1 MKTTSITRE
10 MFFDEVKSYIKNK
23 DSLKLISD
31 AYDYAFE
38 CHKDQKRLSGE
49 MYFTHCL
56 YVAFEL
62 AKLHAGPA
70 TISAGLLHDV
80 IEDCNVSEEEFIN
93 RFGQEVYDLVEAVTK
108 VSRIKYVDDEEF
120 QANNHRKL
128 FIAMAND
135 VRVILIKL
143 VDRLHNMRT
152 LEFQKPEKQKR
163 IAKETL
169 EVYAPIA
176 HRLGI
181 AEIKNELEDL
191 SFYYLD
197 NEKYH
202 EIAHLVES
210 KKSERD
216 QAIHSMIQEISKM
229 LDERK
234 IPYRIFG
241 RSKHL
246 YSINKKMVTK
256 NKRFDEILDLL
267 AIRIVTKNELNC
279 YEILGYIHAKYRP
292 IPGRLKDY
300 IAMPKMNLY
309 RSLHTTIVGE
319 DGRIYEV
326 QIRTEEMDEIAERGI
341 AAHWAYKEKG
351 RSAYN
356 AKTEQK
362 EIVNELEWLKAFED
376 NQDGSSSDA
385 SNYMNTVTND
395 IFNANVYV
403 MTPKGR
409 VIDLP
414 SGSCPIDFAYRIHT
428 EVGNQTVG
436 SIVNGVLVPLN
447 TRLKTGDVVEL
458 KTNKNSSPSED
469 WLKFVKSSSAKNKI
483 KQYFIKKQ
491 EEDRKEEIEQG
502 EALLKEEF
510 KRRELDFDDYYRNK
524 RFDRLFSQFEVSNY
538 NDFCYAIA
546 KKSLSTTAILEKIA
560 IAPKKE
566 MSQEEIQEYAN
577 KNKAKVLNRP
587 VSKTGVIVKGID
599 SMQIKLAPCCCPCKG
614 DEIVGYVTKGQGIKV
629 HRKECPNV
637 IKEGTRLIDVE
648 WDLNDVQSRKY
659 EVNIMIYS
667 KDRNYLLTD
676 LVTIVSQYK
685 ANITA
690 VNSVANPEDLTATT
704 NLTIVVD
711 DLEHLNNI
719 IANLK
724 KVESVISVERGI
736 K

>member
-1 MKTTSITRE
+1 
-10 MFFDEVKSYIKNK
+10 MFFEEVNSFIKNEK
-23 DSLKLISD
+23 SLKLISD
-31 AYDYAFE
+31 AYDYAYYY
-38 CHKDQKRLSGE
+38 HYDQRRLSGE

-56 YVAFEL
+56 NVAYEL

-70 TISAGLLHDV
+70 TIAAGLLHDV
-80 IEDCNVSEEEFIN
+80 IEDCNVNKEKFIN
-93 RFGQEVYDLVEAVTK
+93 YFGQEVYDLVEAVTK
-108 VSRIKYVDDEEF
+108 VSNIKYTDDEEF

-128 FIAMAND
+128 FIAMAKD
-135 VRVILIKL
+135 VRVIIIKL

-169 EVYAPIA
+169 EIYAPIA

-191 SFYYLD
+191 SFYFLD
-197 NEKYH
+197 NNKYH
-202 EIAHLVES
+202 EIAKLVES

-216 QAIHSMIQEISKM
+216 QAINDMINDISKV
-229 LDERK
+229 LDDHK

-246 YSINKKMVTK
+246 YSINKKMITK

-267 AIRIVTKNELNC
+267 AIRIVTKSEQNC
-279 YEILGYIHAKYRP
+279 YEVLGYIHAKYRP

-300 IAMPKMNLY
+300 IAMPKMNMY
-309 RSLHTTIVGE
+309 RSLHTTIVGN

-326 QIRTEEMDEIAERGI
+326 QIRTEEMDDIAEKGV

-351 RSAYN
+351 PKAYDPH
-356 AKTEQK
+356 TEQK
-362 EIVNELEWLKAFED
+362 EIVTELEWLKAFED
-376 NQDGSSSDA
+376 TNDELKDA

-395 IFNANVYV
+395 VFNANVYV

-436 SIVNGVLVPLN
+436 ALVNGVMVPLN
-447 TRLKTGDVVEL
+447 TPLKTGDVVEL

-483 KQYFIKKQ
+483 KQYFA
-491 EEDRKEEIEQG
+491 RKEEENRKEEVELG
-502 EALLKEEF
+502 EELLKEEF
-510 KRRELDFDDYYRNK
+510 KKNGLDFDDYYRNK
-524 RFDRLFSQFEVSNY
+524 RFDRLLNQFDLSNY

-546 KKSLSTTAILEKIA
+546 KKSLSPASIVERIA
-560 IAPKKE
+560 IAPKKDL
-566 MSQEEIQEYAN
+566 SAEEIQQFAL
-577 KNKAKVLNRP
+577 KNKTRTAAY
-587 VSKTGVIVKGID
+587 SKTGVLVKGID
-599 SMQIKLAPCCCPCKG
+599 SMQIKLAPCCSPCKG
-614 DEIVGYVTKGQGIKV
+614 DDIVGYVTKGQGIKV
-629 HRKECPNV
+629 HRKDCPNV
-637 IKEGTRLIDVE
+637 SLEKARLIDVY
-648 WDLNDVQSRKY
+648 WDDNVVDSRRF
-659 EVNIMIYS
+659 EVGITIFS

-685 ANITA
+685 ASLTA
-690 VNSVANPEDLTATT
+690 VNSIANTEDLTATT
-704 NLTIVVD
+704 TLSVIVD
-711 DLEHLNNI
+711 DKEHLETI
-719 IANLK
+719 MTNLR
-724 KVESVISVERGI
+724 KVDSVISVERAI